1 MIIQVQTNNH
11 MEGKQELTDYITA
24 KINDELNR
32 FSERIA
38 RVEVFLSDENGD
50 KQGDSDKRCTMEAR
64 LEGVKPVTV
73 TNFAPNMHYA
83 IEGATDKLIKALEH
97 TIGRLRDRNR
107 NPEESL
113 EGLSG
118 IEDQIAG

>member
-24 KINDELNR
+24 KITDELSR

-38 RVEVFLSDENGD
+38 RVEVFLSDENAD
-50 KQGDSDKRCTMEAR
+50 KQGDADKRCTMEAR

-73 TNFAPNMHYA
+73 SNYAPNIHYA
-83 IEGATDKLIKALEH
+83 IEGATDKLIKALDS
-97 TIGRLRDRNR
+97 TIGRLRDRSR

-118 IEDQIAG
+118 LDG